1 VLAVAQRQYDVPGF
15 ELLTPA
21 GKETEMAERLAA
33 VHTTVLAGDEA
44 YHARRV
50 ELGRPLP
57 GAELVGEY
65 NPLEAGLAW
74 ACAENKGCYTG
85 QEIIARQVTYDKV
98 TRSLVGV
105 TGAEL
110 PEAGAALSVE
120 GREVG
125 KITSVAFSPTLNAPI
140 GLAIVKRPYD
150 VAGAELQA
158 EGRTLRVA
166 TLPFVG

>member
-1 VLAVAQRQYDVPGF
+1 MLAVAQRQYDVPGF
-15 ELLTPA
+15 ELLIPQA
-21 GKETEMAERLAA
+21 KAAEVVERLAA
-33 VHTTVLAGDEA
+33 VYTTVLADDAA

-65 NPLEAGLAW
+65 NPLEAGLGW
-74 ACAENKGCYTG
+74 ACADNKGCYTG

-110 PEAGAALSVE
+110 PEAGAALNVE

-125 KITSVAFSPTLNAPI
+125 TITSSAWSPALEAAV
-140 GLAIVKRPYD
+140 GLAIVKRPYN

-158 EGRTLRVA
+158 GGVTLRVA
-166 TLPFVG
+166 SLPFSA